1 MDNKTIYALST
12 VFGKSGVAV
21 IRISGQNASE
31 VIGKMTTLDFNKLKP
46 RYAYFTDIKDSV
58 SHETLDKALLLYF
71 NAPHSFTGEDVIEIQ
86 CHGSHAVLSSV
97 LASLSKIDGFRLA
110 EAGEFSRRAFYNQ
123 KMDLTEAEGLADLI
137 DSETSEQ
144 QKYALRQMEGG
155 LKNLY
160 DGWREELL
168 KVYAYIEAYID
179 FPDEDIPESIKES
192 ILNTVFKLV
201 KAIDEYLQNSNY
213 GERLREGFRVVIA
226 GPANAGKSSL
236 LNAIVKRKAVI
247 VSDIA
252 GTTRDAVDVNLS
264 IKGYP
269 VIFTD
274 TAGIRDSAD
283 VIEQQGIEIAYD
295 KIKNA
300 DIVIALFDGVTDTP
314 DIFNKIKKESEN
326 KLLYVANKSDKLTF
340 EQCSELKKQGCFL
353 ISVKQ
358 NQGVEEL
365 MNCIGDKIAQNFTS
379 DSNILITRAR
389 YREALSECVENL
401 RRFNFAKEIE
411 LSAEDIRLAAR
422 ALGKIT
428 GRFEVDEILD
438 KIFGSFCIGK

>member
-137 DSETSEQ
+137 DAETSEQ